1 MEKNTHQRWIVGVTG
16 ASGVRYALALL
27 NVLPSLVDEVH
38 VVFSDA
44 ALRVLKDEEGI
55 TLRSGTISSRDFCDE
70 SISNMFFY
78 SPKDIGAKIASGTMV
93 TDGMVIIPCSMG
105 TLGAIAN
112 GISNNLVHR
121 AADVTIKEKRKLIV
135 VPRESPLSAI
145 HLRNLLRLAELGA
158 SVVPAMPGFYHA
170 PKTIDDLINH
180 FTMKVL
186 DAIGIH
192 TDIAP
197 RWKG

>member
-1 MEKNTHQRWIVGVTG
+1 MEHHGQNRWIVGVTG

-27 NVLPSLVDEVH
+27 KVLPSRVDELH

-44 ALRVLKDEEGI
+44 AIRVLKDEEGI
-55 TLRSGTISSRDFCDE
+55 VLRGSTVCLT
-70 SISNMFFY
+70 SICGEELSNVY
-78 SPKDIGAKIASGTMV
+78 SYSAKDIGAKIASGTMV
-93 TDGMVIIPCSMG
+93 TSGMVIIPCSMG

-121 AADVTIKEKRKLIV
+121 AADVTIKEKRKLIL

-145 HLRNLLRLAELGA
+145 HLRNLLRLSEVGA
-158 SVVPAMPGFYHA
+158 AIVPAMPGFYHG
-170 PKTIDDLINH
+170 PKTIDDLVNH
-180 FTMKVL
+180 FIMKVL
-186 DAIGIH
+186 DAMGIY
-192 TDIAP
+192 TDLAP